1 MSDDPVLWFLARAS
15 GLVSLLSLTVAVVLG
30 IAAGARTSFVPRF
43 VTQGLHRA
51 AALTGV
57 LLLLVHVGTVV
68 VDPFVAVKWT
78 DIVIPFRADYQPLWL
93 GLGALAVD
101 TFAVVVVT
109 TLIRHRLGPQWWRW
123 IHRGAYGGFAL
134 SMVHG
139 VGAGTDAGEPIVA
152 ATTAVAAGVVVASVC
167 MRMWHATRAGRG
179 RYDAQRGPVDVNP

>member
-68 VDPFVAVKWT
+68 VDPFVAVRWT
-78 DIVIPFRADYQPLWL
+78 DVVVPFRADYQPLWL

-167 MRMWHATRAGRG
+167 MRMWHAAGAGRG
-179 RYDAQRGPVDVNP
+179 RYDARRGPVDVNP

>member
-1 MSDDPVLWFLARAS
+1 MTDDPILWFLARAS
-15 GLVSLLSLTVAVVLG
+15 GLISLLALTIAVVLG
-30 IAAGARTSFVPRF
+30 IAAGARTTFLPRF

-57 LLLLVHVGTVV
+57 VLLLLHVVTVV
-68 VDPFVAVKWT
+68 VDPFVDVRWT

-101 TFAVVVVT
+101 TFAIVVVT
-109 TLIRHRLGPQWWRW
+109 TLVRHRLGPQWWRW

-134 SMVHG
+134 SMAHG

-167 MRMWHATRAGRG
+167 LRMWHAAVAGRG
-179 RYDAQRGPVDVNP
+179 RYDAQLQRADVKA